1 MAIHDRIR
9 LTGLLLY
16 FIYEATMQLPKD
28 RFNFSR
34 ASQGYGRR
42 KSGLKM
48 LVSGIVVVLSI
59 TVGALSINKIMQVNG
74 NELSMREE
82 LKLLWEQ
89 MNYEQINLRCEEI
102 LDSSPLNPEALI
114 YNGFSFFYRG
124 VAKFTLEDKIP
135 LFDQAIK
142 HLRLADLVEDYPL
155 KGSVH
160 YILAK
165 TYYHKGRYYS
175 DLAIDYMLS
184 SLELGYQG
192 ADSYEYLGLAYSEL
206 GEYGK
211 SVEYFE
217 KALDQNPSDTL
228 YLVLG
233 QTYFSMEEFSR
244 AEETLLRC
252 LNATTDVATQ
262 QKARFLLGRI
272 YMNRE
277 EYLKAE
283 KQYREI
289 LAINRNSADSYFY
302 LGSIYDELND
312 TIKAR
317 AEWRKAL
324 EIDPTHH
331 GARQKLYN

>member
-1 MAIHDRIR
+1 
-9 LTGLLLY
+9 
-16 FIYEATMQLPKD
+16 MQLPKN

-42 KSGLKM
+42 KSGLK
-48 LVSGIVVVLSI
+48 IVVSSIVIILSI
-59 TVGALSINKIMQVNG
+59 TVGALSINKIIQVNG
-74 NELSMREE
+74 SELSLQEE
-82 LKLLWEQ
+82 LSLLWDQ
-89 MNYEQINLRCEEI
+89 MNYEEINLRCSELLET
-102 LDSSPLNPEALI
+102 SPLNREALI
-114 YNGFSFFYRG
+114 YNGFSYFYRG

-142 HLRLADLVEDYPL
+142 YLRIADLSDDYPL
-155 KGSVH
+155 KGSVQ

-175 DLAIDYMLS
+175 DLAIDYMLR
-184 SLELGYQG
+184 SLNLGYQG
-192 ADSYEYLGLAYSEL
+192 TDSYEYLGLAYSEL
-206 GEYGK
+206 GEYDA

-217 KALDQNPSDTL
+217 KALEQNPSDTL

-233 QTYFSMEEFSR
+233 QTYFSMEEFSKS
-244 AEETLLRC
+244 EETLLRC
-252 LNATTDVATQ
+252 LNTSKDVATQ

-272 YMNRE
+272 YMDRE

-289 LAINRNSADSYFY
+289 LAINKNSADSYYY

>member
-1 MAIHDRIR
+1 MR
-9 LTGLLLY
+9 
-16 FIYEATMQLPKD
+16 LPKD

-34 ASQGYGRR
+34 VSQNYGRR
-42 KSGLKM
+42 KSGLK
-48 LVSGIVVVLSI
+48 LVVSAIVVILSI
-59 TVGALSINKIMQVNG
+59 TIGAFSVNKIMRVSG
-74 NELSMREE
+74 NDLSMREE
-82 LKLLWEQ
+82 LKVLWEQ
-89 MNYEQINLRCEEI
+89 MNYEEINLRCAEVLE
-102 LDSSPLNPEALI
+102 SSPLNMDALV
-114 YNGFSFFYRG
+114 YNGLSYFYRG

-135 LFDQAIK
+135 LFDQAIEY
-142 HLRLADLVEDYPL
+142 LRLADLTAEYPL

-165 TYYHKGRYYS
+165 TYYHKGRYYT
-175 DLAIDYMLS
+175 DLAINYMLS
-184 SLELGYQG
+184 SLDLGYQG
-192 ADSYEYLGLAYSEL
+192 IDSYEYLGLSYSEL
-206 GEYGK
+206 GEYEK

-252 LNATTDVATQ
+252 LNATGDIATQ

-272 YMNRE
+272 YLNRK

-283 KQYREI
+283 NQYREI
-289 LAINRNSADSYFY
+289 LAINKNSADSYFY